1 MSENIHLQERLTDVE
16 ERLTNVESLLVSI
29 NQKLDWNARLSSD
42 AQDNHNSEGSST
54 DNGTG
59 SQARGDAS
67 TADSAA
73 SRRDLP
79 VSMLA
84 DESDAPTADSAAA
97 LKQWVTDYVSMRLQ
111 QLVPETCEHPD
122 EVPMHDGP
130 FLDNTNVPCTEE
142 VVHRVKRIPIPFVR
156 EMVVQRVAENARAA
170 QIERVDIEFFEKAA
184 TF

>member
-1 MSENIHLQERLTDVE
+1 MNEQSQVQERLTDVE
-16 ERLTNVESLLVSI
+16 ARLTHLERLLISI
-29 NQKLDWNARLSSD
+29 NEKL
-42 AQDNHNSEGSST
+42 AQQPQVSAGNSEG
-54 DNGTG
+54 
-59 SQARGDAS
+59 A
-67 TADSAA
+67 
-73 SRRDLP
+73 
-79 VSMLA
+79 
-84 DESDAPTADSAAA
+84 EEF
-97 LKQWVTDYVSMRLQ
+97 KQWVTAYVSMRLQ

-122 EVPMHDGP
+122 ETPIQDGP

>member
-1 MSENIHLQERLTDVE
+1 MSEQIHLQERLTDVE

-29 NQKLDWNARLSSD
+29 NAKLELHQAVSPTTPQESQ
-42 AQDNHNSEGSST
+42 AQEGPPT
-54 DNGTG
+54 DNNGT
-59 SQARGDAS
+59 DA
-67 TADSAA
+67 AQ
-73 SRRDLP
+73 
-79 VSMLA
+79 
-84 DESDAPTADSAAA
+84 EEA

-111 QLVPETCEHPD
+111 QLVPETCVHPA
-122 EVPMHDGP
+122 EAPVQDGP

-156 EMVVQRVAENARAA
+156 EMVVQRVAENAREA